1 MDIEIR
7 DAASEDAAALAVL
20 LNQLGYPSTQAEV
33 TRRLANLASTG
44 NDECLVAVRNG
55 GVVGMAAVHVSA
67 TLVDDNL
74 VAKLSAIVVDR
85 RYRRLGI
92 GEALLSAVEQRARR
106 IGCSLIFLTTAD
118 RRDGAHAFYRRI
130 GFEETGR
137 RFVKLLSPSG
147 GAG

>member
-1 MDIEIR
+1 
-7 DAASEDAAALAVL
+7 
-20 LNQLGYPSTQAEV
+20 
-33 TRRLANLASTG
+33 
-44 NDECLVAVRNG
+44 
-55 GVVGMAAVHVSA
+55 MAAVHVSA

-92 GEALLSAVEQRARR
+92 GEALLSAVEQRARK

>member
-20 LNQLGYPSTQAEV
+20 LDQLGYPSTQAEV

-44 NDECLVAVRNG
+44 SDECLVALRNG
-55 GVVGMAAVHVSA
+55 EVVGMAAVHVSA

-74 VAKLSAIVVDR
+74 VAKLSTIVVDR

-92 GEALLSAVEQRARR
+92 GEALLSAVEQRARK

>member
-20 LNQLGYPSTQAEV
+20 LDQLGYPSTQAEV
-33 TRRLANLASTG
+33 ARRLANLASTG
-44 NDECLVAVRNG
+44 SDECLVALRNG
-55 GVVGMAAVHVSA
+55 EVVGMAAVHVSA

-92 GEALLSAVEQRARR
+92 GEALLSAVEQRARK